1 MTTLELAPPVAFLDL
16 DGFRL
21 AYREW
26 GSPQAA
32 QAVVLI
38 HGITSSSLSWV
49 RVAPGLAD
57 RFRVVAVDL
66 KGHGD
71 SDASETGHRFSD
83 QAREVKWLCQSLGIE
98 RACVIGHSWG
108 GAVAVHLATS
118 TDLVER
124 LVLEDPA
131 LGLHGMSASQLLEV
145 RERCAR
151 SVAVSREE
159 ATRNTRAEAA
169 HGWTELDIAGKVDA
183 LVKASPDSVRAVFIE
198 NHPWDLHDLIPALA
212 CPTLL
217 LRAPLEHGGIVDQDA
232 VELAEANSH
241 VRLVTIAGADHDIHR
256 TQYQAFMAEIQ
267 PFLEA
272 TA

>member
-1 MTTLELAPPVAFLDL
+1 MALVEFAHTKFVEVG
-16 DGFRL
+16 GFHM

-26 GSPQAA
+26 GCPGASQ
-32 QAVVLI
+32 VVLLI
-38 HGITSSSLSWV
+38 HGITGSSLSWL
-49 RVAPGLAD
+49 RVAPALAQSY
-57 RFRVVAVDL
+57 RVVAVDL

-71 SDASETGHRFSD
+71 SDRAETGHRFSD
-83 QAREVKWLCQSLGIE
+83 QAREVSWLCQSLGIE

-131 LGLHGMSASQLLEV
+131 LGLHGLSATQLLEV
-145 RERCAR
+145 RERCAG
-151 SVAVSREE
+151 SVAVTWEE
-159 ATRNTRAEAA
+159 ATRNTQLEGG

-198 NHPWDLHDLIPALA
+198 NDPWDLHDLIPALA

-232 VELAEANSH
+232 VALAEANPH

-256 TQYQAFMAEIQ
+256 TQFDAFMAE
-267 PFLEA
+267 LEA
-272 TA
+272 FLQATA